1 VISRTIALVAL
12 CAGLYANSLQGEFHY
27 DDFHSLVDNPH
38 VRSAANIGRF
48 FLDPDMFSADPD
60 KSMYRPL
67 LLCTYALNYA
77 LGQYDVL
84 GYHLF
89 NMALHALASVLVAAL
104 ATRLVGG
111 ISAGWIAGIFFALH
125 PLATEP
131 VNYISSRS
139 ESLAAC
145 FYLAVIVWHLRKAES
160 SRFAWGKYIAYGAG
174 LLSKSIALSAPVSL
188 WLLDRAQD
196 RTQDRARAWRSY
208 GAFAIVAGAYLGV
221 VYANRFLGDSLSA
234 PVRSAAVQLWTQLK
248 APAYYLYMLFMPVRL
263 NVQHQFFE
271 SSGAGEAAVLLG
283 GALVASLAFLAWQGR
298 RTLLGW
304 SLLWA
309 GIALLPTLIIPL
321 NMLVNERRLYLPLAA
336 LALVLAWLGQR
347 PWPRA
352 IALAVAV
359 CFAALTWQR
368 NEVWRSELSL
378 WQDAV
383 AKAPLMHAAQNN
395 WGKAQQ
401 QAGRWEE
408 ALAAYERAM
417 FLDAR
422 HGDAFNNAATIYH
435 LRGEKLLADG
445 QEQQAQKLFLLA
457 VDRYKKAQQ
466 LYPTYA
472 EIAQNLAA
480 AYINLQDLPAAIG
493 EYKRALD
500 IDSARG
506 DTWSNYG
513 QALYKNGQLD
523 AATRAFAKAIELLP
537 NQAEPYNNLGNIYA
551 DRADYAASIYWY
563 QQALEREPEQRDA
576 VLVNLLS
583 AYRTAGQYDRARQL
597 VSQRL
602 RRAAGRAEWLYQ
614 LGLVERAAGDGG
626 AAVAAFVAAAQEDS
640 SYYRA
645 CAQAGEVLY
654 EQGRY
659 REAVAQFSA
668 ATRVN
673 KSYSRAWYGL
683 GKTHRM
689 LGDRS
694 AALEA
699 LRQFLHYWPQ
709 RDARALEAGRW
720 IAELE
725 RVE

>member
-38 VRSAANIGRF
+38 VRSVANVGRF
-48 FLDPDMFSADPD
+48 FLDPDMFSADPA

-67 LLCTYALNYA
+67 LLCTYAFNYA

-89 NMALHALASVLVAAL
+89 NIALHALASVLVATL

-111 ISAGWIAGIFFALH
+111 LSAGWIAGLFFALH

-145 FYLAVIVWHLRKAES
+145 FYLVVIVWHLRKTES
-160 SRFAWGKYIAYGAG
+160 SRFAWGKYLAYGAG

-188 WLLDRAQD
+188 WLLDRVQG
-196 RTQDRARAWRSY
+196 RARAGRSY
-208 GAFAIVAGAYLGV
+208 GVFAVVAGAYLGV
-221 VYANRFLGDSLSA
+221 VYANRFLGDSLSV
-234 PVRSAAVQLWTQLK
+234 PVRSGAVQLWTQLK
-248 APAYYLYMLFMPVRL
+248 APAYYLYMLFVPVRL
-263 NVQHQFFE
+263 NVQHQFSE
-271 SSGAGEAAVLLG
+271 SSHAGEAAVLLG
-283 GALVASLAFLAWQGR
+283 GALVASLAFLAWRGR

-309 GIALLPTLIIPL
+309 GIALLPTLVIPL

-336 LALVLAWLGQR
+336 LALVLAWLGRR
-347 PWPRA
+347 PWPKE
-352 IALAVAV
+352 IAFAVAV

-368 NEVWRSELSL
+368 NEVWRSELNL

-401 QAGRWEE
+401 QAGRWQE

-445 QEQQAQKLFLLA
+445 QQQQAQKLFLLA

-480 AYINLQDLPAAIG
+480 AYVNLEDLPAAIR
-493 EYKRALD
+493 EYERALA
-500 IDSARG
+500 IDSTRG

-513 QALYKNGQLD
+513 QALYKDGRLD
-523 AATRAFAKAIELLP
+523 EATGAFTKAIERLP
-537 NQAEPYNNLGNIYA
+537 SQAEPYNNLGNIYA
-551 DRADYAASIYWY
+551 DRSDYAASIYWY

-583 AYRTAGQYDRARQL
+583 AYRAAGQYGRARQL
-597 VSQRL
+597 IGQRL
-602 RRAAGRAEWLYQ
+602 GRAAGRAEWLYQ
-614 LGLVERAAGDGG
+614 LGLVERAAGDGK
-626 AAVAAFVAAAQEDS
+626 AAVAALVAAAQEDS
-640 SYYRA
+640 SHYRA

-659 REAVAQFSA
+659 REAAAQFFA
-668 ATRVN
+668 AIRVN

-683 GKTHRM
+683 GRTQRI

-699 LRQFLHYWPQ
+699 LRQFLHHWPQ
-709 RDARALEAGRW
+709 RDERALEAGRW
-720 IAELE
+720 IEELE